1 MTIDWRVIPHSEQ
14 RYPTV
19 GDWWF
24 ENSTTWHIRVS
35 DLGNFQFEALVFL
48 HELVEML
55 LCVHGGIG
63 ADQIDHFDIN
73 YESARTF
80 GQKAPCGCPAL
91 HDEPGDDPHA
101 PYHRQHQ
108 AAELCEFVA
117 AKLLGVNWKEYCKK
131 IDELS

>member
-1 MTIDWRVIPHSEQ
+1 MTIEWQVIAHSAQ

-19 GDWWF
+19 GDWWV
-24 ENSTTWHIRVS
+24 ENDHWHIRVS
-35 DLGNFQFEALVFL
+35 DLKHYKYEALVFL

-55 LCVHGGIG
+55 LCLHMNVPPNLI
-63 ADQIDHFDIN
+63 DQFDVQ

-80 GQKAPCGCPAL
+80 GQPRAPCGCEL

-108 AAELCEFVA
+108 AAELCEFMC
-117 AKLLGVNWKEYCKK
+117 AKLLGVNWKEYCKR
-131 IDELS
+131 IDELA